1 MIGTGF
7 LRRFLATVDYPGRR
21 LVLRPP
27 GSPTPSDVEVPFALA
42 ATHLLIARGS
52 LNGLEPL
59 AFIVDSGLQEEA
71 GAAFTAPRRDPQGR
85 RHPGA
90 GDARGRAGVR
100 RRPRHPLD
108 RPLPGRP
115 PRPRPGGAKR
125 PDGALRPLPSGVA
138 NALGFPVNGLV
149 SHGFLRRYAWTLDFE
164 RMAMTFAEPD

>member
-71 GAAFTAPRRDPQGR
+71 GAAFTAPAETLRAAGILVPETHEGVRES
-85 RHPGA
+85 GA
-90 GDARGRAGVR
+90 GRVTLSTGRFPVGRLGLGPVGQSDLTGLYGLFPPEWRTRSASPSTVWSATGSCAAT
-100 RRPRHPLD
+100 
-108 RPLPGRP
+108 PGRSTS
-115 PRPRPGGAKR
+115 
-125 PDGALRPLPSGVA
+125 SGW
-138 NALGFPVNGLV
+138 
-149 SHGFLRRYAWTLDFE
+149 R
-164 RMAMTFAEPD
+164 